1 MQKINRLSPFLS
13 SNEANEIELK
23 KHSQKNISLDKD
35 KIYFFRTSLFSEKSK
50 NFIQRMNSSHK
61 KLVKNNIA
69 IIAPKI
75 NQDQR
80 QSRQSLHEKK
90 EKVEKIAKKLVEK
103 VELPE
108 EKPKIKKKEYNTID
122 NNNEKKDIS
131 VDKKYINI
139 KIRKDVNNKS
149 VNYRYNSSMNINN
162 ELSSIAKKQ
171 SNTSKSTNNLMNIN
185 TNNKNNCLV
194 KIDNKSKTE
203 NKMKKE
209 NNINNEN
216 GQKIN
221 YKIFENMK
229 KCKLFS
235 SITSQI
241 DNINNINRNINSRS
255 ILGNYACKSKSIVN
269 NPLPNTSLKPKQLS
283 QKKDLKISY
292 YNKKIIKY
300 KLKSIKN
307 PNKENNNISNNNLI
321 VSPKSICDNNT
332 MKKEMKYYKSIS
344 KHSNIQS
351 LSIFNEN
358 YHITRYKLWNYLGKK
373 NNKYRNKN
381 RMSEDRIDQRKY
393 MKNGM
398 YQNNFY

>member
-69 IIAPKI
+69 IIALKI

-80 QSRQSLHEKK
+80 QLRQSLHEKK

-398 YQNNFY
+398 Y

>member
-69 IIAPKI
+69 IIALKI

-80 QSRQSLHEKK
+80 QLRQSLHEKK